1 MTTLTL
7 TGREVFF
14 PENEII
20 VSKTDLVGRMT
31 YVNRTFCRVAGYCE
45 SELLGQPHS
54 LIRHP
59 DMPRAVFK
67 LLWDTILAG
76 SEIFAYVKNR
86 SKDGDFYWVFAHVT
100 PSVDKQNRIVAFH
113 SNRRVPD
120 RATID
125 KVITPLYRATLA
137 EEARHK
143 NGKASLA
150 AGVEFLTKQLTAR
163 GVSYDEFILTL

>member
-1 MTTLTL
+1 MTTLPL
-7 TGREVFF
+7 TDHEVFF

-31 YVNRTFCRVAGYCE
+31 YVNQTFCRVAGYRE
-45 SELLGQPHS
+45 FELLGQPHNI
-54 LIRHP
+54 IRHP

-67 LLWDTILAG
+67 LLWDAIMAG
-76 SEIFAYVKNR
+76 KEIFAYVKNR
-86 SKDGDFYWVFAHVT
+86 SKGGDFYWVFAHVT
-100 PSVDKQNRIVAFH
+100 PSLDKNNTIVAYH
-113 SNRRVPD
+113 SNRRAPN
-120 RATID
+120 RATVD
-125 KVITPLYRATLA
+125 KVIIPFYRATLA

-150 AGVEFLTKQLTAR
+150 AGFEFLTNQLMAK

>member
-7 TGREVFF
+7 TDREAFF

-31 YVNRTFCRVAGYCE
+31 YVNQTFCRVAGYRE
-45 SELLGQPHS
+45 SELLGQPHNI
-54 LIRHP
+54 IRHP

-67 LLWDTILAG
+67 LLWDTIMAKK
-76 SEIFAYVKNR
+76 EIFAYVKNKT
-86 SKDGDFYWVFAHVT
+86 KDGGFYWVFAHVT
-100 PSVDKQNRIVAFH
+100 PSLDKQNNIAAYH
-113 SNRRVPD
+113 SNRRAPN

-125 KVITPLYRATLA
+125 KVIIPLYRATLA

-150 AGVEFLTKQLTAR
+150 AGVEFLTNQLAAR
-163 GVSYDEFILTL
+163 GGSYDEFILTL